1 MFDGKEEKRIEDFH
15 RIPKNEFNNIIIT
28 VKDKLSIYEKHTIT
42 HTHTLTNFSMSRK
55 NNRQDKG
62 KGIFISN
69 LIKGNKRDKKRK
81 RMSRCFLDR
90 RRE

>member
-1 MFDGKEEKRIEDFH
+1 MKNVMILCSMAKKRKDKKIFTEFQKDEFD
-15 RIPKNEFNNIIIT
+15 NIIIT

-42 HTHTLTNFSMSRK
+42 HTHTNFSMSRK

-69 LIKGNKRDKKRK
+69 LIKGTKRDKKK
-81 RMSRCFLDR
+81 KKDEPVFS
-90 RRE
+90 